1 MKLVD
6 TSSWI
11 DAMRR
16 DGDAAVR
23 ARVQAL
29 MRTGEAAW
37 CDLVRLELWNGLR
50 GAAERKQM
58 EALEADVILLSTT
71 DAVWGKARELARR
84 ARTAGITVPGAD
96 LVIAACAWEHGV
108 EMEHDDAHLT
118 ALAELFDWP

>member
-1 MKLVD
+1 MTLVD

-11 DAMRR
+11 EALRR
-16 DGDAAVR
+16 DGDPAVR

-29 MRTGEAAW
+29 MATGEAAW
-37 CDLVRLELWNGLR
+37 CDFVRLELWNGLR
-50 GAAERKQM
+50 GTAERKQM
-58 EALEADVILLSTT
+58 EALEADVTNLPTT
-71 DAVWGKARELARR
+71 DAVWAKARDLARR

-118 ALAELFDWP
+118 ALADLFE

>member
-1 MKLVD
+1 MKLID

-29 MRTGEAAW
+29 MQSGEAAW
-37 CDLVRLELWNGLR
+37 CDFVRLELWNGLR

-58 EALEADVILLSTT
+58 VALEADVAMLPTT
-71 DAVWGKARELARR
+71 DAVWSRARELARR
-84 ARTAGITVPGAD
+84 ARAAGQTVPGAD

-108 EMEHDDAHLT
+108 EMEHDHAHLT
-118 ALAELFDWP
+118 ALVALFD

>member
-1 MKLVD
+1 MKLID

-16 DGDAAVR
+16 DGDADVR

-29 MRTGEAAW
+29 MQSGEAAW
-37 CDLVRLELWNGLR
+37 CDFVRLELWNGLR

-58 EALEADVILLSTT
+58 EALEVDVTRLPTT
-71 DAVWGKARELARR
+71 DAVWDRARELARR
-84 ARTAGITVPGAD
+84 ARAAGLTVPGAD
-96 LVIAACAWEHGV
+96 LLIAACAWEHGV

-118 ALAELFDWP
+118 ALAALFD

>member
-1 MKLVD
+1 MKLID

-16 DGDAAVR
+16 DGDPAIK
-23 ARVQAL
+23 ARVVAL
-29 MRTGEAAW
+29 VREGTAGW
-37 CDLVRLELWNGLR
+37 CDIVRVELWNGLR

-58 EALEADVILLSTT
+58 EELEVDVINLPTN
-71 DAVWGKARELARR
+71 DAVWAR
-84 ARTAGITVPGAD
+84 ARLLTQRARAKGITVPATD

-118 ALAELFDWP
+118 ALTALFD